1 MSQEALQV
9 VAAAGFA
16 LLAVAAA
23 WVLRLGLT
31 RELAW
36 AALRAAVQLTVVG
49 AIIALVFHVEV
60 LAFAFVAA
68 MLLTAALTSGGRLRV
83 VPGARRRVAV
93 AIGVPAL
100 AAVGFLLLIG
110 AFDATPQAAV
120 PAAGILIGG
129 AMTAATITGR
139 RLVEGLEDEEGEIEA
154 RLSLGDDAHTALRP
168 VLRRA
173 ITTGLVP
180 AIDQTRSVGL
190 VTLPGTFV
198 GLVLGGA
205 SPASAARVQLLIL
218 LALLA
223 VELFSALIIGRL
235 LLAAVVAPRR
245 ARGDPPVS
253 ARRVQGVRERR
264 VARPREHVRP
274 RDRRGHRARGGGA
287 ARRRRRRAGHAA
299 AGRRLRAGH
308 DHRRGRGPGRAG
320 ASASTSRR
328 GCSRSAGR
336 AIRASSCSRPTRRRC
351 RSPTTRF
358 DALVG
363 GFILNHLPAVE
374 TARRR
379 GRAGPRGREGAWP
392 SRCGTGRTAT
402 ACSAS

>member
-23 WVLRLGLT
+23 WALRLGLT

-154 RLSLGDDAHTALRP
+154 RLSLGDDAHTALQP

-180 AIDQTRSVGL
+180 GDRPDAQRRARHAAGDLRGPRPGRRVARVGG
-190 VTLPGTFV
+190 PR
-198 GLVLGGA
+198 
-205 SPASAARVQLLIL
+205 PAADPARAARRRAVQR
-218 LALLA
+218 AHHRA
-223 VELFSALIIGRL
+223 TAARGRRR
-235 LLAAVVAPRR
+235 ARR
-245 ARGDPPVS
+245 ARGDSPMRPKTSSSVGAGEPMS
-253 ARRVQGVRERR
+253 GATRSRRSRAARGTT
-264 VARPREHVRP
+264 A
-274 RDRRGHRARGGGA
+274 RART
-287 ARRRRRRAGHAA
+287 
-299 AGRRLRAGH
+299 
-308 DHRRGRGPGRAG
+308 
-320 ASASTSRR
+320 TS
-328 GCSRSAGR
+328 
-336 AIRASSCSRPTRRRC
+336 
-351 RSPTTRF
+351 
-358 DALVG
+358 
-363 GFILNHLPAVE
+363 
-374 TARRR
+374 
-379 GRAGPRGREGAWP
+379 
-392 SRCGTGRTAT
+392 
-402 ACSAS
+402 